1 MNFTEPMRVW
11 KADGESPV
19 LEKVDVA
26 RGFWRRAVGLL
37 DRRGLP
43 EREGLLIPHCS
54 AVHTFGMRFAIDVL
68 FVNDEGQVLAL
79 YPETPS
85 GYVLTPRLR
94 NVHVLEAGSGFI
106 ARYGI
111 QAGDRLR
118 FAPGEA

>member
-11 KADGESPV
+11 TTNAQAPA
-19 LEKVDVA
+19 LEKVGVA

-37 DRRGLP
+37 ARRGLP

-68 FVNDEGQVLAL
+68 FLNDDGQVLAL
-79 YPETPS
+79 YPDTPS

-94 NVHVLEAGSGFI
+94 HVHALEAGSGFI
-106 ARYGI
+106 ARCGI
-111 QAGDRLR
+111 QTGDRLR